1 MLRCPR
7 PLLKKSRPAETVLR
21 WLDLVYTSIMNI
33 LPGLTVNYK
42 LAGALCGYNFSG
54 LTMSSAPAVTA
65 QEFNEYQLVAL
76 KKLQAGPAS
85 FYELLAAGA
94 TGIACVVLVKRGLA
108 DVSVDTGQKLWA
120 LTDAGLALL
129 QALPI

>member
-1 MLRCPR
+1 M
-7 PLLKKSRPAETVLR
+7 
-21 WLDLVYTSIMNI
+21 WLQLF
-33 LPGLTVNYK
+33 K
-42 LAGALCGYNFSG
+42 G